1 MNNVKKK
8 PETDF
13 IPAPKFSEADI
24 SASTPMMAQYME
36 VKLQHQDCLLFYR
49 MGDFYELFFDDA
61 VIASKALDIA
71 LTKRGTHNG
80 EPISMCG
87 VPHHA
92 YESYLAKLVKN
103 GFKIALCE
111 QVETPEEAK
120 IRAKTEGGKAV
131 VKREVVRIVT
141 QGTLTEDTHLD
152 TRSNNYLVAL
162 YAQNKNVSVA
172 IIDISTGEFFTEE
185 NDSDL
190 IPSILERY
198 NPSEIL
204 LPDSIFN
211 TENFS
216 GLRQAYKNRLTVW
229 PDTRFDFKN
238 AETRLKNHYEVG
250 TLDGFGDFSKQ
261 SITVAGTLIDYVNL
275 TQKGKLPYLLQPKI
289 IDKNLIMHIDAATRR
304 NLELNR
310 TMSGEKKG
318 SLLDTLDYTIT
329 ASGARLFAS
338 YLNNPLMD
346 MKEINARLDNAEFFR
361 KNSTKRDTVRNLLK
375 SLPDI
380 ERCISRI
387 SLNRGGPRDVS
398 SLYNAVLASSQI
410 RDSIRQSSAGK
421 VIDENLP
428 QSLDAILNELN
439 TASDFQDLAETIYK
453 AFRDELPFLAR
464 DGNFI
469 KTGYSAE
476 LDHIKSLR
484 DDSRSAI
491 LKLESDYMKK
501 SGVNTHK
508 IKHNN
513 VNGYYI
519 EVPASQGD
527 KLFNDADKLFIHRQ
541 TMASGVR
548 FTTVDL
554 TELENRIS
562 SAAGKSLALELQIFE
577 QICVRIQG
585 QAETFSRLAKAISK
599 VDVATS
605 VAELALDR
613 GYTRPILNTGTEL
626 KIEKARHPVVESHLP
641 AGEKFIPNNCHFI
654 SEDNLWLLTGPNM
667 AGKSTFLRQNALL
680 VLMAQSG
687 LYVPA
692 ESAEIGLVDRLFSR
706 VGAADDLAR
715 GQSTFMV
722 EMVETAAILNQ
733 ATKNSFVILD
743 EIGRGTSTFDGL
755 SIAWATIEYLHEV
768 NTCRTLFAT
777 HYHELTALQGKLKRL
792 SCHTMKI
799 KEWEN
804 NIIFLH
810 EVTGG
815 SANRSYGIHVA
826 KLAGLPK
833 LVIDRANA
841 VLKNLESDEQS
852 GKLSHMTNNLPL
864 FSQIVEERKQVMEQM
879 EDHSVLKAIK
889 ELDVDNLTPRDALEL
904 LYSYKKELK

>member
-1 MNNVKKK
+1 MTALHKK
-8 PETDF
+8 TDTGF
-13 IPAPKFSEADI
+13 VPSPQFSEADI

-36 VKLQHQDCLLFYR
+36 VKLQHPDCLLFYR

-61 VIASKALDIA
+61 VVASKALDIA

-92 YESYLAKLVKN
+92 YENYLSKLVKN
-103 GFKIALCE
+103 GFKIAMCE

-120 IRAKTEGGKAV
+120 IRAKAEGGKAV

-152 TRSNNYLVAL
+152 TRSNNYLLALFAHHKNAAVA
-162 YAQNKNVSVA
+162 V
-172 IIDISTGEFFTEE
+172 IDISTGEFFTEE
-185 NDSDL
+185 NDIDL

-204 LPDSIFN
+204 LSDTIFN
-211 TENFS
+211 TDTFMA
-216 GLRQAYKNRLTVW
+216 LRHSYKNRLTVW

-238 AETRLKNHYEVG
+238 AETRLKTYYEVG
-250 TLDGFGDFSKQ
+250 TLEGFGDFSKD

-275 TQKGKLPYLLQPKI
+275 TQKGKLPYILQPKI
-289 IDKNLIMHIDAATRR
+289 IDKNLLLHIDAATSR
-304 NLELNR
+304 NLEINR

-318 SLLDTLDYTIT
+318 SLLDTLDYTVT

-338 YLNNPLMD
+338 HLNNPLMD
-346 MKEINARLDNAEFFR
+346 LNEINARLDNATFFKNNASKR
-361 KNSTKRDTVRNLLK
+361 KDVRERLK
-375 SLPDI
+375 NIPDI

-387 SLNRGGPRDVS
+387 SLNRGGPRDVA
-398 SLYNAVLASSQI
+398 SLYGAVLTASQI
-410 RDSIRQSSAGK
+410 KDGIRQSANGK
-421 VIDENLP
+421 MIDEHLP
-428 QSLDAILNELN
+428 KSLDVILDALN
-439 TASDFQDLAETIYK
+439 TTSDFEDLAQTIYQ

-469 KTGYSAE
+469 KSGFSAE

-491 LKLESDYMKK
+491 LKLESDYIKK
-501 SGVNTHK
+501 SNVNTLK

-513 VNGYYI
+513 VIGYFI
-519 EVPASQGD
+519 EVPAAQGD

-541 TMASGVR
+541 TMATGVR

-577 QICVRIQG
+577 KICQRIRSH
-585 QAETFSRLAKAISK
+585 AETFSRIAKALSK
-599 VDVATS
+599 VDVAAS
-605 VAELALDR
+605 VAELALDKN
-613 GYTRPILNTGTEL
+613 YTRPELNNSSEL

-641 AGEKFIPNNCHFI
+641 AGEKFIPNNCHFKDD
-654 SEDNLWLLTGPNM
+654 DNLWLLTGPNM

-680 VLMAQSG
+680 ILMAQAG

-692 ESAEIGLVDRLFSR
+692 ERAQIGLVDRLFSR

-768 NTCRTLFAT
+768 NACRTLFAT
-777 HYHELTALQGKLKRL
+777 HYHELTALQGKLKKI

-810 EVTGG
+810 EVTTG

-833 LVIDRANA
+833 LVIDRANS
-841 VLKNLESDEQS
+841 VLKGLESDEQS
-852 GKLSHMTNNLPL
+852 GKLSKMTTSLPL
-864 FSQIVEERKQVMEQM
+864 FSQLVEERKQTIVQM
-879 EDHSVLKAIK
+879 EEHSVLKAIK
-889 ELDVDNLTPRDALEL
+889 ELDVDNLTPRDALDI